1 MKPFEEFHRDSAA
14 RDGRRPECK
23 ACTAARRKAWYAAN
37 RQREIARVKEWQQA
51 NAERVNEGQRRNRAR
66 PERDASLHLDHCHE
80 TGEIRGILCGTC
92 NQGLGMF
99 GEDAELLDAAARYL
113 REGVTA

>member
-23 ACTAARRKAWYAAN
+23 AC
-37 RQREIARVKEWQQA
+37 
-51 NAERVNEGQRRNRAR
+51 
-66 PERDASLHLDHCHE
+66 
-80 TGEIRGILCGTC
+80 

-99 GEDAELLDAAARYL
+99 GEDAELLDAAARYP